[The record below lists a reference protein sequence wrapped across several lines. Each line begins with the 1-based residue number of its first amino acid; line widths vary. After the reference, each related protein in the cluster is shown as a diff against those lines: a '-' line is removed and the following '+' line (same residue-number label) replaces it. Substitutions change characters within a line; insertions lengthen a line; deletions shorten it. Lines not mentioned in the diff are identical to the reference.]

1 MNIFEYAM
9 TFELDGE
16 SYYREIAQQ
25 NAGTALAGVFDR
37 LAGSE
42 HRHYEVLQTMRDQAD
57 EATAAVELNADAE
70 NIFSELKAQAGSPL
84 VVKDA
89 TDPVVAAYRKAQELE
104 QGSMDYYTAK
114 AEEVSSPGGR
124 KLLLELADE
133 EKKHYWILDNIVKH
147 VSRPDFGWIEFA
159 EWSHQEEY

>member
-9 TFELDGE
+9 KFELDGE

-70 NIFSELKAQAGSPL
+70 NIFSEL
-84 VVKDA
+84 
-89 TDPVVAAYRKAQELE
+89 E